1 MVERCD
7 ATHNSCLELFTQC
20 RGRRILRTSPLR
32 SSRKFAPLAWVLLPL
47 RFSHPCRGEGFLVL
61 RTPREANGGHRMTND
76 HADHSV
82 NHSRDE
88 AAVRAL
94 YQELMDGW
102 NLGSGDA
109 FAAVF
114 TEDGD
119 LMGFDGTHFK
129 GRQEI
134 APFHQQLFDKWLK
147 GSRLV
152 GQVKDVRLLHP
163 DIAVMHAVGGT
174 VMRGKS
180 EPSPERDSI
189 QTLVATRQEGDEW
202 RLAAFQNTRLHPI
215 NNSAITFLIWTL
227 SDLLWKVFRLIKQ
240 RIERH
245 RQGG

>member
-1 MVERCD
+1 
-7 ATHNSCLELFTQC
+7 
-20 RGRRILRTSPLR
+20 
-32 SSRKFAPLAWVLLPL
+32 
-47 RFSHPCRGEGFLVL
+47 
-61 RTPREANGGHRMTND
+61 MTND
-76 HADHSV
+76 HADHSA

-102 NLGSGDA
+102 NQGSGAA

-119 LMGFDGTHFK
+119 LIGFDGTHFK

-152 GQVKDVRLLHP
+152 GQVKDVRFLSP
-163 DIAVMHAVGGT
+163 DVALMHAVGGT

-189 QTLVATRQEGDEW
+189 QTLVATRQEGDQW
-202 RLAAFQNTRLHPI
+202 HLAAFQNTRLHPMDSS
-215 NNSAITFLIWTL
+215 SAGPFLVWTL
-227 SDLLWKVFRLIKQ
+227 SDQLWKVYRLINQ
-240 RIERH
+240 RIRRR

>member
-1 MVERCD
+1 
-7 ATHNSCLELFTQC
+7 
-20 RGRRILRTSPLR
+20 
-32 SSRKFAPLAWVLLPL
+32 
-47 RFSHPCRGEGFLVL
+47 
-61 RTPREANGGHRMTND
+61 MTND
-76 HADHSV
+76 HTDHSAS
-82 NHSRDE
+82 NKLDRTMPTPEEAAANDSADE

-94 YQELMDGW
+94 YQQLMDGW
-102 NLGSGDA
+102 NQGSGDA

-119 LMGFDGTHFK
+119 LIGFDGTHFK

-152 GQVKDVRLLHP
+152 GEVKDVRFLSP
-163 DIAVMHAVGGT
+163 DVALMHAVSGT

-180 EPSPERDSI
+180 EPVPERDSI
-189 QTLVATRQEGDEW
+189 QTLVATRQDGEW
-202 RLAAFQNTRLHPI
+202 RLAAFQNTRLHPMDS
-215 NNSAITFLIWTL
+215 SAGPFLVWTL

-240 RIERH
+240 RIGRH